1 MFTQYLNT
9 IIATL
14 AVLLLICIAA
24 IGFLLWRG
32 HIMQTQ
38 QDSIATDLAAA
49 TKAVAEQKKAFDSYR
64 KQTDDMQS
72 KLDAAA
78 QQAATDQQNLQAAL
92 NQEDNQTWGNTR
104 LPDAVAS
111 MLNKQ

>member
-1 MFTQYLNT
+1 MFTQYLNA
-9 IIATL
+9 IIAAL

-24 IGFLLWRG
+24 IGFMLWRG
-32 HIMQTQ
+32 HIMQTKQ
-38 QDSIATDLAAA
+38 NSIISDLTAANA
-49 TKAVAEQKKAFDSYR
+49 AIAAQTKAFDSYR

-72 KLDAAA
+72 KLDTAT
-78 QQAATDQQNLQAAL
+78 QQAAADQHNLQAAL
-92 NQEDNQTWGNTR
+92 NHEDNQTWGNTR

>member
-1 MFTQYLNT
+1 MLTKYLST

-14 AVLLLICIAA
+14 SVLLVICIVA
-24 IGFLLWRG
+24 IGFMLWRG
-32 HIMQTQ
+32 HVMQAK
-38 QDSIATDLAAA
+38 QDSIATNLAAA
-49 TKAVAEQKKAFDSYR
+49 TKAIAAQKKDFDSYR

-92 NQEDNQTWGNTR
+92 NHEDNQTWGNTR

>member
-1 MFTQYLNT
+1 MFTQYLNA

-24 IGFLLWRG
+24 IGFMLWRG
-32 HIMQTQ
+32 HIMQTK

-64 KQTDDMQS
+64 KQTDDMRN
-72 KLDAAA
+72 KLDTAT
-78 QQAATDQQNLQAAL
+78 QQAASTKTELQDAL
-92 NQEDNQTWGNTR
+92 NDETNQTWGNTR
-104 LPDAVAS
+104 LPDS
-111 MLNKQ
+111 IGGLLNR

>member
-9 IIATL
+9 IITAL

-24 IGFLLWRG
+24 IGFMLWRG
-32 HIMQTQ
+32 HIMQTK

-49 TKAVAEQKKAFDSYR
+49 TKAFAEQKKVFDSYR
-64 KQTDDMQS
+64 KQTDDMHN
-72 KLDAAA
+72 KLNAAA

-92 NQEDNQTWGNTR
+92 HHEDNQTWGNTR

>member
-1 MFTQYLNT
+1 MIAKYLGA
-9 IIATL
+9 IIAAL
-14 AVLLLICIAA
+14 SVLLLICIAA
-24 IGFLLWRG
+24 IAFLLWRG
-32 HIMQTQ
+32 HIMQTK
-38 QDSIATDLAAA
+38 QDSIVTDLAAA

-72 KLDAAA
+72 KLDTAT
-78 QQAATDQQNLQAAL
+78 QQAAADQHNLQAAL
-92 NQEDNQTWGNTR
+92 NHEDNQTWGNTR

>member
-1 MFTQYLNT
+1 MFTQYLNA
-9 IIATL
+9 IIAAL
-14 AVLLLICIAA
+14 AVLLLICIAT
-24 IGFLLWRG
+24 IGFMLWRG
-32 HIMQTQ
+32 HIMQTK

-49 TKAVAEQKKAFDSYR
+49 TQAVAEQKKAFDSYR

-92 NQEDNQTWGNTR
+92 NHEDGQTWGNAR

-111 MLNKQ
+111 VLNQK